1 MTTQSRWLLPDGVDE
16 QLPPDAP
23 HLEQLRRL
31 ALDLFAC
38 WGYQLCM
45 PPLVEFLDSLLSGVG
60 EDLELQTFKLTDQ
73 LSGRMLGIPADITPQ
88 IARIDAHRLPIDGP
102 QRLCYLGPILH
113 TRPDKF
119 AGSRNPLQVGAE
131 LYGYAGIDAD
141 AEIQS

>member
-45 PPLVEFLDSLLSGVG
+45 PPLVCPRPSGG
-60 EDLELQTFKLTDQ
+60 FAWPLGLQ
-73 LSGRMLGIPADITPQ
+73 
-88 IARIDAHRLPIDGP
+88 AR
-102 QRLCYLGPILH
+102 
-113 TRPDKF
+113 K
-119 AGSRNPLQVGAE
+119 AG
-131 LYGYAGIDAD
+131 
-141 AEIQS
+141 